1 MERWEGKLVE
11 DHGVVGHEAF
21 PPGAWQAQQPVA
33 GIVAEVPVLPVA
45 TLGIILKQNSSATL
59 AVAG

>member
-1 MERWEGKLVE
+1 MGVERWEGKL
-11 DHGVVGHEAF
+11 
-21 PPGAWQAQQPVA
+21 VA

>member
-1 MERWEGKLVE
+1 VE